1 MWVVV
6 PASVVSTKSPVV
18 TTGLPVVLFGESSF
32 LPQAFGV
39 QSQRNLRLC
48 KNNIQRHRRP
58 FRDQAHLH
66 LRTKGSIDERKPKYL
81 IFCW

>member
-6 PASVVSTKSPVV
+6 PTSVVSTKSPVV
-18 TTGLPVVLFGESSF
+18 RIGESSF

-39 QSQRNLRLC
+39 ESQRNLRLC